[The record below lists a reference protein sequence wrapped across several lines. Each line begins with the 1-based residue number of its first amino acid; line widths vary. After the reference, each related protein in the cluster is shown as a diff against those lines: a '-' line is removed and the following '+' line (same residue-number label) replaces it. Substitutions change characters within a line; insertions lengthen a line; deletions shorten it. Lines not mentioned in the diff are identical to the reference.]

1 MSQFFSEQAL
11 DPEFTL
17 AFCFSERGPKE
28 LRGRSAMYLGA
39 LSDEQAA
46 ERGPVVKAER
56 PWQRPSGAACA
67 NGAVDLEHGL
77 EIENGFF
84 WSSLPDVVLARLFS
98 FHVFPGLWGFDS
110 KTVQRSALCRSR
122 GELSNEYLLAKFGF
136 DTAENEP

>member
-1 MSQFFSEQAL
+1 MGGPTLLSQFFSEQAL

-46 ERGPVVKAER
+46 ARGPVVKAER

-67 NGAVDLEHGL
+67 NGAVDMEHGRREL
-77 EIENGFF
+77 KMLDGAAPCRRPFI
-84 WSSLPDVVLARLFS
+84 
-98 FHVFPGLWGFDS
+98 GLWPTAHPYVLNFG
-110 KTVQRSALCRSR
+110 KI
-122 GELSNEYLLAKFGF
+122 GETNSGLRICLKRVI
-136 DTAENEP
+136 

>member
-67 NGAVDLEHGL
+67 NGAVDMEHGF
-77 EIENGFF
+77 EIENVG
-84 WSSLPDVVLARLFS
+84 R
-98 FHVFPGLWGFDS
+98 
-110 KTVQRSALCRSR
+110 R
-122 GELSNEYLLAKFGF
+122 GPLS
-136 DTAENEP
+136 TAVTWADGPSVCFEF